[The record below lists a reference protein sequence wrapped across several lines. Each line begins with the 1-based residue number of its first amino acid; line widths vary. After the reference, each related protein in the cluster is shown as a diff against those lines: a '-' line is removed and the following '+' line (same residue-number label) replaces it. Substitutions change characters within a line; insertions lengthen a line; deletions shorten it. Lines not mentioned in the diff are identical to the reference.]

1 MENKE
6 IFKLGD
12 KVFCALIGHGIVNRV
27 SGTANDLYPIEVKY
41 SNGVECYTVDGRYCK
56 AAFPTLSFS
65 EYTLDGFSQKRSEI
79 LPEKGQV
86 VWVRD
91 DEDDEW
97 VISHFVE
104 KQGRYYGTTDGDPFS
119 GIVETEWEYLT
130 TENPYKNE
138 N

>member
-12 KVFCALIGHGIVNRV
+12 KVFCALIGHGIINRV

-41 SNGVECYTVDGRYCK
+41 NNGVEFYTIDGRYCK
-56 AAFPTLSFS
+56 AAFPTLSFI
-65 EYTLDGFSQKRSEI
+65 EYTLDGFSQNRPEN

-97 VISHFVE
+97 LISHFVE
-104 KQGRYYGTTDGDPFS
+104 QNGNFYGTTDANPFV
-119 GIVETEWEYLT
+119 GIIETNWRYLT
-130 TENPYKNE
+130 TKNPYENE
-138 N
+138 K